1 MDLNEFILTFFR
13 DNVTAEVNSIPK
25 EKLDVDAYPHSKSTE
40 LNEIK
45 SQTALK
51 LPDAME
57 QFEKA
62 CTSFDSLYS
71 HDLKGWV
78 DRMPKVETNSNL
90 EQTTEKLR
98 KLLSN
103 VHEETEAISII
114 RASCNGIAV
123 KSRQLDTLLSQPRS
137 ADNLADIR

>member
-1 MDLNEFILTFFR
+1 M
-13 DNVTAEVNSIPK
+13 NSIPK
-25 EKLDVDAYPHSKSTE
+25 EKLDVDSSPHFKSTE
-40 LNEIK
+40 LNETK
-45 SQTALK
+45 SQSVPK

-103 VHEETEAISII
+103 IHDETEEISTI

-123 KSRQLDTLLSQPRS
+123 KSKQLDTLLSQPRS
-137 ADNLADIR
+137 AEHLADIR

>member
-1 MDLNEFILTFFR
+1 M
-13 DNVTAEVNSIPK
+13 NSIPK
-25 EKLDVDAYPHSKSTE
+25 EKLDVDTSQHFKSTE

-45 SQTALK
+45 SQSVPK

-103 VHEETEAISII
+103 IHEETEAISTI

-137 ADNLADIR
+137 ADNIADIR